1 MRRIGIA
8 LIVAGILIGFAG
20 LGVLAYTIVHYLD
33 QKSVRSIH
41 IASGLETTTDTI
53 QLIPDRPSRISIS
66 MDVTTKSTKA
76 EKGREGEI
84 SAPRYKFGVS
94 YKVIDEKGNVL
105 AQENRPIEW
114 NRGMKSTDKVTVN
127 NTHATLTVKKSFSI
141 FKVPKP
147 GIVRISIRVSP
158 DDEYGAVASNVI
170 LRVHNNLPQFESFI
184 ALGVVMTM
192 AGPIVFVTGL
202 IILIIGITRAS
213 ETLYPVCPVN
223 QPVGAPIQGEAQAY
237 GNYGDIQGR
246 PGGGRAGGGMYAEGR
261 MIGKP
266 TSDETVLSVICHLAP
281 LAGTIM
287 VIGHVLIPLIILI
300 TKGKESEFV
309 AYNARE
315 SLNFQLS
322 MTIYWICT
330 VVLMF
335 VLVGILIAVPLAI
348 FELSVMIKAS
358 IKASRGERYRVPMCI
373 RFVK

>member
-8 LIVAGILIGFAG
+8 LIVAGILTGIAG

-33 QKSVRSIH
+33 QKSVKSIH
-41 IASGLETTTDTI
+41 IPPGNETTTDPI
-53 QLIPDRPSRISIS
+53 QLIPDRPSRIAIS
-66 MDVTTKSTKA
+66 MDVSTKPTKA

-84 SAPRYKFGVS
+84 STPRYKFGVS
-94 YKVIDEKGNVL
+94 YKIIDEKGNML
-105 AQENRPIEW
+105 AHEDRPIEW
-114 NRGMKSTDKVTVN
+114 NRGMKATDKVIVE

-147 GIVRISIRVSP
+147 GIIRISIRVSP
-158 DDEYGAVASNVI
+158 DVEYGAVASNVI

-184 ALGVVMTM
+184 ALGVIMTM
-192 AGPIVFVTGL
+192 AGPIIFVTGL
-202 IILIIGITRAS
+202 IILIIGITRAA
-213 ETLYPVCPVN
+213 ETLYAVCPVN
-223 QPVGAPIQGEAQAY
+223 PAEGAQLQGEAQAY
-237 GNYGDIQGR
+237 GNYGNVAGMTGEGR
-246 PGGGRAGGGMYAEGR
+246 PGWGRYAEGR
-261 MIGKP
+261 MVGKP